1 MLNTTEQQ
9 KTKRYYS
16 RRFTL
21 TIQKS
26 NKDTLA
32 LAVGLKTRALLVQ
45 RGEQDLKLTRQHRVH
60 LCVLLQPS
68 VYKCQN

>member
-9 KTKRYYS
+9 KAKRYYS
-16 RRFTL
+16 RRFAL

-45 RGEQDLKLTRQHRVH
+45 RGE
-60 LCVLLQPS
+60 
-68 VYKCQN
+68 